1 MRRLKQSLSFA
12 GTLTKLDPLPVNTH
26 GDSSGGAMMF
36 EEAERRAAIRLSK
49 SRCKAL
55 ICLSVPQ
62 LHQGLQDRIGRDL
75 RALYA
80 DSDACRP
87 PVPRRC
93 RPPFRFD
100 AGHRS
105 EMKPATL

>member
-12 GTLTKLDPLPVNTH
+12 GTLTKLDPLPENTH

-75 RALYA
+75 RALYGQLLCEPIPDRLIDLVERLGRA
-80 DSDACRP
+80 
-87 PVPRRC
+87 PRR
-93 RPPFRFD
+93 
-100 AGHRS
+100 S
-105 EMKPATL
+105 IQ